1 MKMSVAPDCATSR
14 PSRLHGCFE
23 NADGRRANG
32 KDPLRTID
40 RLRRL
45 GCDRE
50 TFGMHPMLRDGIA
63 LHRSKCAGANVQ
75 GNESVR

>member
-1 MKMSVAPDCATSR
+1 MKMSVALDCATSR
-14 PSRLHGCFE
+14 PSRRTAASRTRTE
-23 NADGRRANG
+23 RRANS

-63 LHRSKCAGANVQ
+63 LHRPKCAGANVQ
-75 GNESVR
+75 GNEGVR